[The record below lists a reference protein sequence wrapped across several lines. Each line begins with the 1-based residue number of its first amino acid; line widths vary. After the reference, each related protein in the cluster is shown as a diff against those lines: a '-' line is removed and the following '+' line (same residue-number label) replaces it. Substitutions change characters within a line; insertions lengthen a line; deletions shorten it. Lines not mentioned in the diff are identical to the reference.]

1 MSQTVTHLHAAV
13 TDSVPNMLWV
23 WDAVKM
29 SLVALLVQ
37 KHPIKSARWHPAQTR
52 LALCTGSRVVYLW
65 SPSACLSCD
74 LPKGV
79 YPHLST
85 CVS

>member
-1 MSQTVTHLHAAV
+1 
-13 TDSVPNMLWV
+13 MLWV

-37 KHPIKSARWHPAQTR
+37 KQPIRAARWHPTQTR

-65 SPSACLSCD
+65 SPKSCLSCD
-74 LPKGV
+74 LPQGL
-79 YPHLST
+79 YLSARVCLS
-85 CVS
+85 CVGP